1 MGFNSGL
8 KGLMYQ
14 VTVEVGADVFIA
26 NFMLSIMGYEGY
38 VC

>member
-14 VTVEVGADVFIA
+14 TCVVEVKFTLEQTAKAWGQGVEI
-26 NFMLSIMGYEGY
+26 
-38 VC
+38 